1 MPNTT
6 EVMTKA
12 LRKVTAA
19 AGGLGFKAVAIGPV
33 AAQAWGA
40 TCVVPGLDLLIAL
53 GPGQREAFLSA
64 ARGEGLQQCPDGP
77 LCLKY
82 SDAKLGDSAITE
94 VLEATTSFHSQ

>member
-12 LRKVTAA
+12 LRKLTAA
-19 AGGLGFKAVAIGPV
+19 TGGLGFKAVAIGAV
-33 AAQAWGA
+33 AHQAWGA
-40 TCVVPGLDLLIAL
+40 TSVGPGLGLLIAL
-53 GPGQREAFLSA
+53 GPGQRESFLSA

-82 SDAKLGDSAITE
+82 SDAKLGDSVIAEITE
-94 VLEATTSFHSQ
+94 AS